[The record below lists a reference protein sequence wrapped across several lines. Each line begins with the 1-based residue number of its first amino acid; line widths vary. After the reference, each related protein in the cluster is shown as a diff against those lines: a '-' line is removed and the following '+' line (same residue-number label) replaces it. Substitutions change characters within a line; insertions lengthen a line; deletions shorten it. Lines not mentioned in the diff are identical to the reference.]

1 MKGDKQMNRELLLL
15 YLVMGIVLAGLEI
28 YVVKSRKAN
37 KWIIPS
43 VVWVIT
49 LVVAIPFS
57 VNFGAFSSLLQ
68 AVVLIGFYIE
78 DWFHRRN
85 SEDEKFK
92 IKNLG

>member
-1 MKGDKQMNRELLLL
+1 MNRELLFL
-15 YLVMGIVLAGLEI
+15 YLVMGIVLAGLEF
-28 YVVKSRKAN
+28 YFVNSRRVN
-37 KWIIPS
+37 KWILPS
-43 VVWVIT
+43 IVWVIT
-49 LVVAIPFS
+49 IAVAIPFS

-68 AVVLIGFYIE
+68 VVVLIGFYIE

>member
-37 KWIIPS
+37 KWIIPGA
-43 VVWVIT
+43 VWIIT
-49 LVVAIPFS
+49 IAVAIPFS

-68 AVVLIGFYIE
+68 AVVLVGFYIE
-78 DWFHRRN
+78 DWLHRRN
-85 SEDEKFK
+85 SDDEKFK
-92 IKNLG
+92 IKNL

>member
-1 MKGDKQMNRELLLL
+1 MNRELLLL

-28 YVVKSRKAN
+28 YFVKSRRVN
-37 KWIIPS
+37 KWILPS
-43 VVWVIT
+43 VVWIIT

-68 AVVLIGFYIE
+68 AVVLVGFYME
-78 DWFHRRN
+78 DWLQRRN

>member
-1 MKGDKQMNRELLLL
+1 MNRELLLL
-15 YLVMGIVLAGLEI
+15 YVVMGIVLAGLEI

-49 LVVAIPFS
+49 LVVGIPFS

>member
-37 KWIIPS
+37 KWIIPGA
-43 VVWVIT
+43 VLIIT
-49 LVVAIPFS
+49 IAVAIPFS

-68 AVVLIGFYIE
+68 AVVLVGFYIE

-85 SEDEKFK
+85 SDDEKFK

>member
-28 YVVKSRKAN
+28 YFVSSRRVN
-37 KWIIPS
+37 KWILPS
-43 VVWVIT
+43 IVWVIT
-49 LVVAIPFS
+49 IAVAIPFS

-68 AVVLIGFYIE
+68 VVVLIGFYIE

-92 IKNLG
+92 IKNL

>member
-1 MKGDKQMNRELLLL
+1 MNRELLLL
-15 YLVMGIVLAGLEI
+15 YVVMGIILAGLEI
-28 YVVKSRKAN
+28 YFVKSRRVN
-37 KWIIPS
+37 KWILPS
-43 VVWVIT
+43 VVWIIT

-68 AVVLIGFYIE
+68 AVVLVGFYME
-78 DWFHRRN
+78 DWLQRRN